1 MKSLSTGA
9 CLESRSRSFMEK
21 KLVAM
26 VGIAL
31 MSMSGAASAATINID
46 INSSDGSFGTYS
58 GMAAAPAAGTIWNG
72 FAAGAEGGSPLI
84 GSVTSG
90 PLVTSTGVASSV
102 TVTLGNFRVYEA
114 NENSAST
121 APSLYTDFVY
131 QQNLGPGG
139 PNSTFSI
146 NGLTPGLTYDLYFY
160 AQNGGYSNTATGF
173 TIGATS
179 LTATNPVGGGDP
191 GSFIQNVNYVKFTGV
206 APSAGGVISGTFN
219 DIALANN
226 AAFNGLQIVEVPEPG
241 SAALLGLAAL
251 AAARRRR

>member
-1 MKSLSTGA
+1 MSRRPRCRGFLS
-9 CLESRSRSFMEK
+9 K
-21 KLVAM
+21 KLAAVA
-26 VGIAL
+26 GIGWL
-31 MSMSGAASAATINID
+31 GFVSMAGAATINID
-46 INSSDGSFGTYS
+46 INSSDGGFGTYS

-72 FAAGAEGGSPLI
+72 FVAGPEGGSPLV

-121 APSLYTDFVY
+121 APALFTDFVY

-146 NGLTPGLTYDLYFY
+146 NGLTPGITYDLYFY

-191 GSFIQNVNYVKFTGV
+191 GGIIQNVNYVKFTGV

-219 DIALANN
+219 DIAPANN

-251 AAARRRR
+251 AAVRRRR